1 MVALRGVFVCSI
13 FFVCVIVHFCVF
25 FLALVKYFGGSRI
38 LYVVHKFCVEMYSL
52 RYFLCLSVYTFSSR
66 FYFCHTKMLVNETS
80 YLKKKCKSKREN
92 KTTTLSI

>member
-1 MVALRGVFVCSI
+1 MYLFVAFFCMCNSALLCIFSGVR
-13 FFVCVIVHFCVF
+13 
-25 FLALVKYFGGSRI
+25 KYFGGSRI

-66 FYFCHTKMLVNETS
+66 FYFCHTKMLVNKTS